1 MSTPMMGVAE
11 FAGRSSG
18 GIGKGIMMGGRTELR
33 REPSCFDLTRVSFS
47 GQNANADLS
56 TRLVEGGDD
65 VQIKDGRGA
74 ASWKTKERR
83 WSNRSFSL
91 FSFLLCLLSFSRR
104 LSLGRLP
111 RESEG
116 KGGDLCKKRGNLEMK
131 RAVDRG

>member
-1 MSTPMMGVAE
+1 MSTPMMVVAE
-11 FAGRSSG
+11 FAGRFSG
-18 GIGKGIMMGGRTELR
+18 EIGKGIMMEGRTELR
-33 REPSCFDLTRVSFS
+33 REPSCFDLKRVSFS

-74 ASWKTKERR
+74 ASWKNKEKR

-91 FSFLLCLLSFSRR
+91 FSFVFSLVACLL
-104 LSLGRLP
+104 
-111 RESEG
+111 EG
-116 KGGDLCKKRGNLEMK
+116 SPGKVKEEGGNLCKKRGNLERK